1 VSDESPGEE
10 VIRTPD
16 QRLRVF
22 VSSTLGELADER
34 RAVSRAISALR
45 LTPVLF
51 ELGARAHPPQ
61 HLYRAYL
68 AQSDVFI
75 GLYWQ
80 RYGQLGPGME
90 VSGLEEEF
98 ELSGGMPRLMYIK
111 APAPSREPRLADL
124 ITRIKH
130 QASYRAFRTP
140 AELGRLVRDDLA
152 VLLSERF
159 GPAHPTMPAARRS
172 PPGPRRL
179 PVGATQLFGRE
190 EAIDEVAEVVVR
202 PTSPLVTLTGPGGI
216 GKSRLAIAVG
226 ERLHDQYLAG
236 TVFVPLAAVTDPA
249 LVMESIGRAANA
261 DLSGAGSPLDALAER
276 LCDGGW
282 LLILDNCEQIV
293 AAAPDIGELLVRC
306 PGVTIL
312 ATSRTSL
319 GLRAE
324 QEYLVS
330 PLPLPADAAAP
341 VQQVAAS
348 PAVALFVDRARAVHP
363 GFALTAGN
371 AAAVAE
377 ICRRLE
383 GLPLAIEL
391 AAARTRL
398 LEPGALLDRLAA
410 SLNVLGSGAVDMPE
424 RQRTLRATVEWSVG
438 LLDDSER
445 SLLETMAVFVDGWT
459 IDAAARVA
467 GLPED
472 QALLLAETLARHSL
486 IYLDSSELGTRS
498 RMLETIRV
506 FVAERLAARPDTADI
521 ERRHAAYYRE
531 LAEQADRPLRRAN
544 HLDWLERLEAEA
556 GNLAATVRWYLAHDQ
571 VPLPHLFRV
580 LWLFWELRDHLNEAR
595 AWVAQ
600 LLPAASSLDTQ
611 AHAELLWTATATANE
626 LHDDPAALAASQDL
640 APLLANIDDSHL
652 CTLSHLIIAMTL
664 PISGDF
670 DGALQGVLAS
680 LGELRK
686 QDEPYWTAVAALGA
700 GYMETAAGRYSEA
713 LDHARE
719 AGELAERFGY
729 SWLAA
734 WSRIQLGTLD
744 VLQGRLEQAG
754 KSLNEALD
762 LSLAIYVTR
771 NVTLCLIAFARLALA
786 EGQPERAALLAGA
799 VAGLRTRAAMG
810 AWPMLR
816 RPEAELVSQVREE
829 LGGHRFDEVHETG
842 ARLGQR
848 EAVAA
853 ARSAQLR
860 AAKLSWTSLLGGR
873 RT

>member
-1 VSDESPGEE
+1 VSEQTPGAE

-51 ELGARAHPPQ
+51 ELGARPHPPQ

-98 ELSGGMPRLMYIK
+98 ELSGGMPRLIYIK
-111 APAPSREPRLADL
+111 SPAPSREPRLADL
-124 ITRIKH
+124 VSRIKQ

-140 AELGRLVRDDLA
+140 AELARLVRDDLA
-152 VLLSERF
+152 LLLSEQFSR
-159 GPAHPTMPAARRS
+159 AHPAVPAARRS

-190 EAIDEVAEVVVR
+190 EAIDEVAEIVVR
-202 PTSPLVTLTGPGGI
+202 PTSPLVTLTGPGGV

-226 ERLHDQYLAG
+226 ERLHDQYRAG

-249 LVMESIGRAANA
+249 LVLDSIGRAANA

-276 LCDGGW
+276 LCDGAW

-306 PGVTIL
+306 PGLTIL

-324 QEYLVS
+324 QEYPVS
-330 PLPLPADAAAP
+330 PLLLPADATAAP

-348 PAVALFVDRARAVHP
+348 PAVALFVDRAGAVRP
-363 GFALTAGN
+363 GFVLTAGN

-398 LEPGALLDRLAA
+398 LDPGALLERLTA

-459 IDAAARVA
+459 IDAAAHVA
-467 GLPED
+467 GLSED
-472 QALLLAETLARHSL
+472 QALLLSETLARHSL

-506 FVAERLAARPDTADI
+506 FVAERLADRPDTADI
-521 ERRHAAYYRE
+521 ERRHAAYYAE
-531 LAEQADRPLRRAN
+531 LAERADRPLRCAN

-556 GNLAATVRWYLAHDQ
+556 GNLAAAMRWYLAHDP

-580 LWLFWELRDHLNEAR
+580 LWPFWELRDHLNEAR
-595 AWVAQ
+595 TWVAQ
-600 LLPAASSLDTQ
+600 LLPAAGSLDSLAQ
-611 AHAELLWTATATANE
+611 AELQWAATATANE
-626 LHDDPAALAASQDL
+626 LHDDPAALAASQAL
-640 APLLANIDDSHL
+640 APLLANIDDSYL
-652 CTLSHLIIAMTL
+652 TTMSELVIAMTL

-670 DGALQGVLAS
+670 DGALRGLLAS
-680 LGELRK
+680 LGEMRS

-700 GYMETAAGRYSEA
+700 SYMETAAGRTSDA
-713 LDHARE
+713 LDHIRE
-719 AGELAERFGY
+719 ARELAERFGY

-744 VLQGRLEQAG
+744 VLQGRLEEAR

-829 LGGHRFDEVHETG
+829 LGGDRFDEVHEAG
-842 ARLGQR
+842 ARLNQR

-853 ARSAQLR
+853 ARSA
-860 AAKLSWTSLLGGR
+860 
-873 RT
+873 